1 MENPQ
6 CNVVPRRY
14 AVHELY
20 NVHVPSMH
28 VLSLY
33 KLYGKFEMTS
43 TFDLYLLSGAKTMPI
58 SGVIREKNQRLEVV
72 RGVRV
77 IDQSVC
83 HIPDDSNP
91 ASDKLYRTFA

>member
-33 KLYGKFEMTS
+33 KLYGKFEMTYS
-43 TFDLYLLSGAKTMPI
+43 HPFDLLGFPSTTQDQPCQPQVAALYVQYPRSNFAWLLAVG
-58 SGVIREKNQRLEVV
+58 R
-72 RGVRV
+72 
-77 IDQSVC
+77 
-83 HIPDDSNP
+83 
-91 ASDKLYRTFA
+91 